1 MAKVVNP
8 LLCRVEAIGR
18 PRESNY
24 EAGTYYYPTLFMDLS
39 QPDGSESAKIWKNL
53 SGDEVSQLVK
63 GDQVQLVPAGTDRK
77 GKFKH
82 NIMLVNGNGTQTQ
95 PDEHEDA
102 DSGLLPHETK
112 QAIATYVQ
120 EMSKLYR
127 YCWGQAANQLGGMAT
142 EEESVRCAASSL
154 FIAAKQKFS
163 I

>member
-1 MAKVVNP
+1 MAKVVTP
-8 LLCRVEAIGR
+8 LLCRVEAIGK
-18 PRESNY
+18 PRESSY

-39 QPDGSESAKIWKNL
+39 QPDGSDAAKIWKNL
-53 SGDEVSQLVK
+53 SGDEVSHLMR
-63 GDQVQLVPAGTDRK
+63 GDQVKLVPAGTDRY
-77 GKFKH
+77 GKPKH
-82 NIMLVNGNGTQTQ
+82 NILLVSTTETDS
-95 PDEHEDA
+95 DE
-102 DSGLLPHETK
+102 SGLLEQDTK

>member
-1 MAKVVNP
+1 MAKVINP

-18 PRESNY
+18 PRESSY

-39 QPDGSESAKIWKNL
+39 QPKGSESAKIWKNL

-63 GDQVQLVPAGTDRK
+63 GDQVQLVPAGTDRN
-77 GKFKH
+77 GKPKH
-82 NIMLVNGNGTQTQ
+82 NIMLVNGTQVQ
-95 PDEHEDA
+95 PSEEDA

>member
-1 MAKVVNP
+1 MAKVVTP
-8 LLCRVEAIGR
+8 LLCRVEAIGK
-18 PRESNY
+18 PRESSY
-24 EAGTYYYPTLFMDLS
+24 EVGTYYYPTLFMDLS
-39 QPDGSESAKIWKNL
+39 QPDGSDAAKIWKNL
-53 SGDEVSQLVK
+53 SGDEVSQLMR
-63 GDQVQLVPAGTDRK
+63 GDQVKLVPAGTDRN
-77 GKFKH
+77 GKPKH
-82 NIMLVNGNGTQTQ
+82 NIMLVNDTQSNS
-95 PDEHEDA
+95 DEP
-102 DSGLLPHETK
+102 GLLEQDTK

>member
-1 MAKVVNP
+1 MAKVVTP
-8 LLCRVEAIGR
+8 LLCRVEAIGK
-18 PRESNY
+18 PRESSY
-24 EAGTYYYPTLFMDLS
+24 EVGTYYYPTLFMDLS
-39 QPDGSESAKIWKNL
+39 QPDGSDTAKIWKNL
-53 SGDEVSQLVK
+53 SGDEVSHLMR
-63 GDQVQLVPAGTDRK
+63 GDQVKLVPAGTDRN
-77 GKFKH
+77 GKPKH
-82 NIMLVNGNGTQTQ
+82 NILLVSNTETNN
-95 PDEHEDA
+95 DEP
-102 DSGLLPHETK
+102 GLIEQDTK

>member
-1 MAKVVNP
+1 
-8 LLCRVEAIGR
+8 
-18 PRESNY
+18 
-24 EAGTYYYPTLFMDLS
+24 MDLS
-39 QPDGSESAKIWKNL
+39 QPDGSDAAKIWKNL
-53 SGDEVSQLVK
+53 SGDEVSQLMR
-63 GDQVQLVPAGTDRK
+63 GDQVKLVPAGMDRN
-77 GKFKH
+77 GKPKH
-82 NIMLVNGNGTQTQ
+82 NIMLVNDTQANS
-95 PDEHEDA
+95 DEP
-102 DSGLLPHETK
+102 GLLEQNTK